1 MNFNFVRTL
10 CRRYRN
16 RLLKRDEARKQ
27 LEAAIKER
35 NLKKMENSLNNCIMN
50 GIDESTILRAETV
63 IDIVRKEDQLI
74 EDVKEFLRKEDV
86 ENLIKTIEK
95 FRYHCDLEE

>member
-1 MNFNFVRTL
+1 MNFDFLRIL
-10 CRRYRN
+10 YGRYRN

-27 LEAAIKER
+27 LEAAIKKR
-35 NLKKMENSLNNCIMN
+35 NLKKIEKSLNNCTKN

-63 IDIVRKEDQLI
+63 MDIVRKEDQLI
-74 EDVKEFLRKEDV
+74 EDVKEFLREEDV

-95 FRYHCDLEE
+95 FRYHCD